1 MQTFQIKEKSRGAT
15 EKMVKTEGGKG
26 KFEGKQEIEPRK
38 KEAKEPL
45 RDRREKAAFE
55 GIGKSR
61 EKIIRRSADKAEQR
75 AEQKGVQMAH
85 LKSPASF
92 PFPLP

>member
-15 EKMVKTEGGKG
+15 EKMVKTEGWKG

-45 RDRREKAAFE
+45 RDR
-55 GIGKSR
+55 
-61 EKIIRRSADKAEQR
+61 
-75 AEQKGVQMAH
+75 
-85 LKSPASF
+85 
-92 PFPLP
+92 

>member
-45 RDRREKAAFE
+45 RDR
-55 GIGKSR
+55 
-61 EKIIRRSADKAEQR
+61 
-75 AEQKGVQMAH
+75 
-85 LKSPASF
+85 
-92 PFPLP
+92 